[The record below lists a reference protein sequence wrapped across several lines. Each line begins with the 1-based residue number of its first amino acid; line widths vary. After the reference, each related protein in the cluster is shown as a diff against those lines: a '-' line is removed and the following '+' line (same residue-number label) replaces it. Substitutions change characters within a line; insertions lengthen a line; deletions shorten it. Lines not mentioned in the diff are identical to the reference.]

1 MQLNSP
7 LVMGTIDL
15 TVQEI
20 STPPGVLYWRGWG
33 WSGGN
38 TEELEAG
45 DRGGT
50 GFPGRKPTQFCNH
63 YRGDW
68 SPDND
73 GQDSTLTQLLSY
85 AYLWSSVLT

>member
-7 LVMGTIDL
+7 LLMGTIDL

-20 STPPGVLYWRGWG
+20 RIPPGVWYWRGWG
-33 WSGGN
+33 CGGGN
-38 TEELEAG
+38 TEELKSG

-50 GFPGRKPTQFCNH
+50 GFPGRKSTQFCNH

-68 SPDND
+68 SPDHD

-85 AYLWSSVLT
+85 ASLWSSVLT